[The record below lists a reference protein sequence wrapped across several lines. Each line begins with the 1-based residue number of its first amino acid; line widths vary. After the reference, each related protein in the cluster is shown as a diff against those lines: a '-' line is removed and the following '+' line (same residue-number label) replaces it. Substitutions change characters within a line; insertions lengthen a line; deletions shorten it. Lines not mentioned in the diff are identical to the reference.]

1 MYSLTAFGKM
11 IADALRTDAYVRALR
26 QTIRPGSV
34 VVDLGCGPALF
45 ALIACELGA
54 RRVFAIDP
62 NDAIQVGRDAAREH
76 GFSDRIE
83 FIQEMSTKI
92 TLPEQADVIVS

>member
-1 MYSLTAFGKM
+1 MYSLPAYGKM
-11 IADALRTDAYVRALR
+11 IVDAVRMDAYVRAMC

-34 VVDLGCGPALF
+34 VIDLGCGPGLF
-45 ALIACELGA
+45 ALIACQLGA
-54 RRVFAIDP
+54 RRVFAIEP
-62 NDAIQVGRDAAREH
+62 NNIIQVARDTAREH

-83 FIQEMSTKI
+83 FIQELSTKV